1 MGPGMHFLHFFVET
15 EAKKTPIMIMSWEPT
30 LGGGT
35 SKTLEV
41 PEELQDLRQ
50 RLNFVGH
57 PEVTRFLS
65 FCALKETYTDDG
77 EVLPAALRHIVSDFQ
92 AALSDGIL
100 VDYQGEQIRIRLACL
115 VTKGDWP
122 WLIEAGHLCRHFR
135 RAAKREHAVNPNV
148 GLCHFCFAGTQGIP
162 CSDTGDDTA
171 WMRSMGSAA
180 SFIAWEA
187 ESPLLVGL
195 MQSPSEPAMIY
206 RPDLFHNWHL
216 GMGQCFCASTL
227 VILSN
232 MCTGSSIPKRFDEL
246 TQLWRTWCR
255 DMQLGPQFYL
265 WFCVV
270 FKVCSLSP
278 IYPNMFF
285 LKLVV

>member
-1 MGPGMHFLHFFVET
+1 
-15 EAKKTPIMIMSWEPT
+15 MIMSWEPT

-180 SFIAWEA
+180 SFIARET

-285 LKLVV
+285 

>member
-1 MGPGMHFLHFFVET
+1 
-15 EAKKTPIMIMSWEPT
+15 MIMSWEPT

-35 SKTLEV
+35 SKTLEA

-65 FCALKETYTDDG
+65 FCALKETYADDA

-92 AALSDGIL
+92 RAMSDGIL
-100 VDYQGEQIRIRLACL
+100 VDYQGERICIRLACL

-180 SFIAWEA
+180 SFIAWET
-187 ESPLLVGL
+187 ESPLLLGL
-195 MQSPSEPAMIY
+195 TQSPSEPAMIY

-232 MCTGSSIPKRFDEL
+232 MCTGSSIPKRFEEL

-255 DMQLGPQFYL
+255 DMQLGRSILSLVWCCLQSFQF
-265 WFCVV
+265 
-270 FKVCSLSP
+270 
-278 IYPNMFF
+278 
-285 LKLVV
+285 